1 MKTNNK
7 VTEQKL
13 SATQLKTR
21 EKIIKDLLK
30 NKSSLVKRYGKEA
43 EKVLYGR
50 STNIAKKM
58 TNNQNIQKLKELVRK
73 SLMKEQDIEVGADR
87 YEEEQDTTMASNLL
101 DTLESLLQK
110 HDWYYEMSD
119 DDRVYRQGTNEERD
133 IKKRMSELSS
143 MGYGKDAK
151 ALFNQYN
158 PYNKTNESFP
168 DLTGDG
174 KVTKAD
180 ILKGRGVELNEDWGG
195 SDQYAMNQSIHK
207 DLGSPTSFPSPFSS
221 KFESVVEDAVD
232 YYWNEWPEYQ
242 TDREGL
248 IDNAKKRYYRALF
261 PKEFNGFMKMFS
273 ENINEVKKPSMFVTG
288 GNINPELRK
297 KVEQFVKGV
306 AKYYDYSVDD
316 AFLAIM
322 TILKGGITK
331 EGVNETNGFKSGK
344 SFIEIKLQK
353 YPKAVSKIN
362 QLINM
367 VGEDKFTIEMAEWV
381 FDFFNN
387 ASFETPINEDLD
399 IGHTDNEPHMLK
411 GDLYRIGKYA
421 MELYQMV
428 DQFEGPSEV
437 DFPHWWQAKI
447 IKAKEM
453 ISSAKHYLDFETK
466 EPAIDSMMD
475 TVEDEGIFDNV
486 GVEQPVFEE
495 TKSIKYKKVA
505 ETIVKKL
512 KESSYKTSP
521 NSVEARSLKK
531 GDILTSGDKVVSVS
545 SGAKT
550 PSGKVEV
557 TLEKNGKTKT
567 SIWGKYTKVGVKKS

>member
-119 DDRVYRQGTNEERD
+119 DDRVYRQGTNKERD

-151 ALFNQYN
+151 ALFDKYN

-180 ILKGRGVELNEDWGG
+180 ILKGRGVELDE
-195 SDQYAMNQSIHK
+195 A
-207 DLGSPTSFPSPFSS
+207 LSS
-221 KFESVVEDAVD
+221 EQKMVE
-232 YYWNEWPEYQ
+232 
-242 TDREGL
+242 TFL
-248 IDNAKKRYYRALF
+248 KRIA
-261 PKEFNGFMKMFS
+261 KEFDYS
-273 ENINEVKKPSMFVTG
+273 IQDAA
-288 GNINPELRK
+288 R
-297 KVEQFVKGV
+297 FVKDTIN
-306 AKYYDYSVDD
+306 KMDLKESSV
-316 AFLAIM
+316 
-322 TILKGGITK
+322 
-331 EGVNETNGFKSGK
+331 
-344 SFIEIKLQK
+344 
-353 YPKAVSKIN
+353 
-362 QLINM
+362 
-367 VGEDKFTIEMAEWV
+367 
-381 FDFFNN
+381 
-387 ASFETPINEDLD
+387 NEDLD

-453 ISSAKHYLDFETK
+453 IVAAKHYLDFETK
-466 EPAIDSMMD
+466 EPAIDSMID
-475 TVEDEGIFDNV
+475 TVEDEGTLFESIVNESV
-486 GVEQPVFEE
+486 GSNFQKPGL
-495 TKSIKYKKVA
+495 A
-505 ETIVKKL
+505 ETIIKKL